1 MTCNVTGAVMTSS
14 TD

>member
-1 MTCNVTGAVMTSS
+1 MTSS